1 MLKTL
6 DIADAK
12 DDDIV
17 VESVWS
23 GVSSGTEK
31 LLFTGKMPV
40 FPGLQYPL
48 VPGYETVGRVI
59 KADDQKT
66 HEIDDLV
73 FVPGASCYDSAA
85 GLFGASASHLTV
97 PASRAIAVPE
107 HMAETGT
114 LLALAATAHHAVTL
128 EGSRPPGA
136 IVGHGVLG
144 RLIARMVIALGH
156 PSPQIWERD
165 SVRRQGSFDYNVIEG
180 PHKSEGRF
188 DCVLDASGDTS
199 IIDTVLPHLAHGGEI
214 ILAGF
219 YAERMSFQFVSAFM
233 REAKLRIAAEFK
245 PDDIHAVLA
254 LMEQGRLSLD
264 NLISDLTPANSA
276 EQAYASAF
284 SDLSCLKMVIDWRN
298 LQ

>member
-1 MLKTL
+1 MKTTAILIEKPESIVLKSL
-6 DIADAK
+6 DIDDAK

-17 VESVWS
+17 VQSVWS

-31 LLFTGKMPV
+31 LLFTGQMPD

-59 KADDQKT
+59 KADCNAT

-73 FVPGASCYDSAA
+73 FVPGANCYDSAA

-107 HMAETGT
+107 QMAETGT

-128 EGSRPPGA
+128 EGSRPPDA

-144 RLIARMVIALGH
+144 RLIARIVIALGH
-156 PSPQIWERD
+156 PAPQIWERD
-165 SVRRQGSFDYNVIEG
+165 PVRRLGSFDYDVIEG
-180 PHKSEGRF
+180 PQKGEGPF
-188 DCVLDASGDTS
+188 QCVLDASGDTS
-199 IIDTVLPHLAHGGEI
+199 IIDSVMPHLAHGGEI

-219 YAERMSFQFVSAFM
+219 YGERMSFQFVSAFM
-233 REAKLRIAAEFK
+233 REAKLRVAAEYTL
-245 PDDIHAVLA
+245 PDIEPIKIGAA
-254 LMEQGRLSLD
+254 
-264 NLISDLTPANSA
+264 
-276 EQAYASAF
+276 
-284 SDLSCLKMVIDWRN
+284 
-298 LQ
+298 